1 MAAVM
6 DQALVFTCHVRSPRQ
21 PKRFTALRPCA
32 FRARSDCNP
41 TPLTLDLLWDLGKAS
56 FSLAAAALLV
66 LAPPAPAGAR
76 EEVFGPAR
84 IVDGDTIVVNDTRI
98 RLFGIDAPESKQSC
112 SLPGGQ
118 EYSCGI
124 VAKEALEAKVGAN
137 PVRCSIKNKDMYG
150 RSVAICKLVSGAGD
164 TADEDLN
171 AWLVEKGQAVAYRR
185 YSKLYVGLEEAAQRD
200 GKGMWSGSFEDPQ
213 QWRKEHPRGK
223 APSAP
228 PRLGSGAVA
237 VAAAAPDLLEECTIK
252 GNISKAGKLYHVSG
266 GKYYDSVRID
276 AAAGERFFCSVAEAE
291 AAGWRAAKS

>member
-1 MAAVM
+1 MHDSLHRSECGTKSAVGRRWVSDEALTENSGRSIALSSAGVAASM
-6 DQALVFTCHVRSPRQ
+6 DM
-21 PKRFTALRPCA
+21 
-32 FRARSDCNP
+32 
-41 TPLTLDLLWDLGKAS
+41 
-56 FSLAAAALLV
+56 
-66 LAPPAPAGAR
+66 
-76 EEVFGPAR
+76 
-84 IVDGDTIVVNDTRI
+84 
-98 RLFGIDAPESKQSC
+98 
-112 SLPGGQ
+112 
-118 EYSCGI
+118 YSC
-124 VAKEALEAKVGAN
+124 VT
-137 PVRCSIKNKDMYG
+137 G